1 MNRSEQ
7 QIQGVLHDP
16 NQATWRKYALLTVGE
31 ASWLRLLNYELRI
44 ALFGS
49 VPGALG
55 FVLRR
60 RFYRSLFA
68 RCGRGVM
75 IGRNVTL
82 RGASRIT
89 LGDGVLIDDNC
100 VLDARGA
107 EARLE
112 LGAGVVLS
120 RNTIVRT
127 RGRELVIG
135 SGSDIGCNC
144 VVATDS
150 RLVLGRDVLV
160 AAFTYITAGGNHNMD
175 RRDRPISQ
183 QGFTSEGGVTVGD
196 GAWLGAHCTVMD
208 GVNIGEGAVIGA
220 HSLVRGDVPSF
231 AVAFGVPCRVQGQR
245 PGAPAAL

>member
-7 QIQGVLHDP
+7 QIQGVLHDEK
-16 NQATWRKYALLTVGE
+16 QATWRKYALLTVGE
-31 ASWLRLLNYELRI
+31 ASWARLLNYELRI
-44 ALFGS
+44 GLLGA

-55 FVLRR
+55 YVLRR

-68 RCGRGVM
+68 GCGRGVM

-89 LGDGVLIDDNC
+89 LGDGVLVDDNC

-107 EARLE
+107 EARIE
-112 LGAGVVLS
+112 IGAGVVLS

-135 SGSDIGCNC
+135 AGTDVGCNC
-144 VVATDS
+144 IVATDS

-175 RRDRPISQ
+175 RRDVPISQ
-183 QGFTSEGGVTVGD
+183 QGFTSLGGVSVGD
-196 GAWLGAHCTVMD
+196 GAWIGAHCTVMD
-208 GVNIGEGAVIGA
+208 GVTIGPGAVVGA
-220 HSLVRGDVPSF
+220 HSLVRRDVPDF
-231 AVAFGVPCRVQGQR
+231 AVAYGIPCRVQGQR
-245 PGAPAAL
+245 PGAPA

>member
-1 MNRSEQ
+1 MSHSEQ
-7 QIQGVLHDP
+7 QIQGVLGDERQP
-16 NQATWRKYALLTVGE
+16 TWKKYALLTVGTVG
-31 ASWLRLLNYELRI
+31 WVRLLNYEART
-44 ALFGS
+44 ALLGA

-55 FVLRR
+55 YVLRR

-100 VLDARGA
+100 VLDARGP
-107 EARLE
+107 EARIE

-127 RGRELVIG
+127 RGRELIIG
-135 SGSDIGCNC
+135 AGSDIGCNC

-160 AAFTYITAGGNHNMD
+160 AAFTYLTAGGNHNYA
-175 RRDRPISQ
+175 RRDVPILH
-183 QGFTSEGGVTVGD
+183 QGFTSRGGVTVGD
-196 GAWLGAHCTVMD
+196 GAWIGAHCTVMD
-208 GVNIGEGAVIGA
+208 GSSIGPGAIVGA
-220 HSLVRGDVPSF
+220 HSLVRGEVPAY
-231 AVAFGVPCRVQGQR
+231 AVAYGIPCRVQGQR
-245 PGAPAAL
+245 PGAAPA